1 MFNLVCPPCPL
12 KFKNGTSE
20 ESICRA
26 SGSETWHKSE
36 NGRPLAL
43 DCKTMNTEEHKMLK
57 IAFETGRS
65 AGQRRIKIHG
75 SQSRAGIESSVTQ
88 LDTHTHTHALL
99 KRQKISHMNALTHKN
114 PNTHKRHLFSS
125 HPVSVLA
132 LASLN
137 TTKWTAFAQCHS
149 FSGCVFQ
156 KLF

>member
-88 LDTHTHTHALL
+88 LETHTHTHTPFS
-99 KRQKISHMNALTHKN
+99 KDKKSHT
-114 PNTHKRHLFSS
+114 
-125 HPVSVLA
+125 
-132 LASLN
+132 
-137 TTKWTAFAQCHS
+137 
-149 FSGCVFQ
+149 
-156 KLF
+156 